1 MVQNQN
7 QLANKKITTKKH
19 LSGFWGAKVVEAFI
33 AYNEKKAKEP
43 IMERE

>member
-7 QLANKKITTKKH
+7 QFSDKKITTKKH